1 MLLSVDNVFVVL
13 ESASSEA
20 TEAASEGWGTETT
33 AEAAVAKA
41 AGAEATTELVLL
53 LNWLRIILDDGAR
66 WHIETGR
73 SHDAFVLVIRAS
85 VTTSLD

>member
-1 MLLSVDNVFVVL
+1 MLLSVDYVFVVL

-20 TEAASEGWGTETT
+20 AEAASEGGTETT
-33 AEAAVAKA
+33 AEA

-73 SHDAFVLVIRAS
+73 SHDAFVLVIRAP